1 MILVKSVHLQ
11 HTPWHTRLTFLMF
24 PDQISIKRQNKGN
37 QQESYRSWQSSEVC
51 CGYVD
56 PTQYICTSLSIS
68 SHQLLRAKR
77 FEQEE
82 RNRARKKN
90 VFHNLPIIL
99 QDVCPYLGFR
109 KSWNSFRW
117 DTSWWHHH
125 AASSLSAVLFLISCC
140 WLSAAARWQAALW
153 SCRSA
158 LIHVHWLIWITE
170 NKIRTVTAAL
180 KRL

>member
-11 HTPWHTRLTFLMF
+11 RTPWHTRLTFLMF

-82 RNRARKKN
+82 RNRARKKKCVSQPADN
-90 VFHNLPIIL
+90 PAGCVPIFGFQEVLEFL
-99 QDVCPYLGFR
+99 QVRYERVGDIIMQRAHSAPSCSWFPAADYLLR
-109 KSWNSFRW
+109 HADRLRCDPADQHWY
-117 DTSWWHHH
+117 TSTDW
-125 AASSLSAVLFLISCC
+125 SGLQRIKYVQSLQ
-140 WLSAAARWQAALW
+140 R
-153 SCRSA
+153 
-158 LIHVHWLIWITE
+158 
-170 NKIRTVTAAL
+170 
-180 KRL
+180 

>member
-11 HTPWHTRLTFLMF
+11 RTPWHTRLTFLMF

-109 KSWNSFRW
+109 KSLNSFRW
-117 DTSWWHHH
+117 DTSGLVT
-125 AASSLSAVLFLISCC
+125 SSCSELTQRRLVPDFLWLIICWGTLTGCAVILLISTDTRP
-140 WLSAAARWQAALW
+140 LTDLDYR
-153 SCRSA
+153 
-158 LIHVHWLIWITE
+158 E
-170 NKIRTVTAAL
+170 
-180 KRL
+180 